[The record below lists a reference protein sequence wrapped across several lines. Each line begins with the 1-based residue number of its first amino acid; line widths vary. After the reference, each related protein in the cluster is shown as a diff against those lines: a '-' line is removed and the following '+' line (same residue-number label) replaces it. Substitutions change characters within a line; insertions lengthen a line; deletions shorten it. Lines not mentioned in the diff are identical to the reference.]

1 MRKILFS
8 CMMFFVFGHSNVFAE
23 PNTMQGNRE
32 IISAILDIMPKCTTK
47 KSKIFFGIKEQ
58 FYLIVVNDTEYSGY
72 FVAVD
77 KQYNKLQLIP
87 IKFDGDCN
95 NIELVSKFFANTQ
108 YLNDLNQKNVGSK
121 LQAGYPAYFAFIKE
135 NCIMKDLEFDS
146 ISIPSPLPIDLL
158 VFLNE
163 AIIREVILWERKIRG
178 HNDR

>member
-1 MRKILFS
+1 
-8 CMMFFVFGHSNVFAE
+8 MFFVFGHSNVFAE

-32 IISAILDIMPKCTTK
+32 IISAILDIMPECTTK
-47 KSKIFFGIKEQ
+47 KSKIFFGIKKQ

-77 KQYNKLQLIP
+77 KQYNKLELIP
-87 IKFDGDCN
+87 IKFDYDYKHGYN
-95 NIELVSKFFANTQ
+95 NIELISNFFTNTQ

-121 LQAGYPAYFAFIKE
+121 LQAGHPAYFAFIKE

-146 ISIPSPLPIDLL
+146 ISIPSPFPIDML

-163 AIIREVILWERKIRG
+163 AIIREVILWKERMKITE
-178 HNDR
+178 